1 MYNYVHVHVII
12 ELLHVHVIIELFHG
26 IFLGFAEDQF
36 NQDDPSLGNKVRFY
50 NDLVSIECAV
60 ETYYTTTDQII
71 CRTG

>member
-1 MYNYVHVHVII
+1 MYNYVHVII
-12 ELLHVHVIIELFHG
+12 ELLHVHVIIEYSMG
-26 IFLGFAEDQF
+26 YILGFSEDQF

-50 NDLVSIECAV
+50 NDFFSIECAV